1 MSNATKVP
9 NTSDIQ
15 VTETPSIVSVG
26 DLQNIQ
32 LSYRLNG
39 KNYLKRSQFVRTFLK
54 GKGKLSHMLGK
65 GLKLG
70 DLKFDT

>member
-65 GLKLG
+65 GPKLG

>member
-1 MSNATKVP
+1 MFDATKVP

-54 GKGKLSHMLGK
+54 RKGKLSHMLGK
-65 GLKLG
+65 GPKLG